1 MKRQLQ
7 TCVLFSILCCQTTA
21 QVYFNRIFDNQ
32 YQGHSMY
39 DGFSS
44 HFELDEKVFV
54 CGSSFHPNNL
64 PMVAFTKL
72 LDDSGNIIW
81 ERNYEYMQVRRG
93 TGVVPYDAVR
103 INDSVIVMN
112 IYAHDS
118 TELGTDIFLQAL
130 NLNGDS
136 LWFQNLDAGYNDRAT
151 KMLLDKDGGLLIL
164 GFYYLGDSDSS
175 RIIIIK
181 TDFGGNKIWQREY
194 GQPSSYNFAYDWYKT
209 DDGGYI
215 LAGTRNDN
223 NNQNTNF
230 LLMKLDSSFNE
241 EWSESYDTG
250 FLDFL
255 GGLSALVVTDDGYIL
270 VGQQVYFAVS
280 TGTERAKGF
289 IVKTDK
295 SGNKVWDKLIGYQ
308 YNDIG
313 FTGIVEAGLNEY
325 VLLGVISID
334 SGWNGMPRAVLA
346 KMDTTGNIF
355 WQREYNY
362 YNGSDSDHVYPS
374 MITRT
379 TNGDYLISGAVLY
392 LKQPTPPNDAWLMKT
407 DSCGFTEGDVSVAQ
421 IQLDTLIDKTITLQ
435 NTSPAYCSWQWYF
448 GDGDSSSFRN
458 PAHTY
463 NDTGT
468 YTISLVTRAG
478 NDWDTA
484 YLQIHVGDTS
494 TAIGQQSTVV
504 KAQFRLYPNPA
515 SSQIAVSGYI
525 PETEG
530 NVSLEFYD
538 VHGKM
543 VKRYGFES
551 GLLNTHLRTDAF
563 ADGLYGYRVSAGAQQ
578 VTAGRLM
585 IIH

>member
-1 MKRQLQ
+1 M
-7 TCVLFSILCCQTTA
+7 VSNVSYAFS
-21 QVYFNRIFDNQ
+21 QVYFNRVYDTQGLHNGFISSLELSNKTVFGTGTSWLSFNQ
-32 YQGHSMY
+32 NVDYLSTVLVNDSGAIIWL
-39 DGFSS
+39 
-44 HFELDEKVFV
+44 ELDL
-54 CGSSFHPNNL
+54 GRTDGGI
-64 PMVAFTKL
+64 VAGF
-72 LDDSGNIIW
+72 
-81 ERNYEYMQVRRG
+81 
-93 TGVVPYDAVR
+93 DAVESNNK
-103 INDSVIVMN
+103 IVVTGPTYDSVEH
-112 IYAHDS
+112 AQ
-118 TELGTDIFLQAL
+118 DIFLYAISLQ
-130 NLNGDS
+130 GDS
-136 LWFQNLDAGYNDRAT
+136 LWYQNLDAGFNDVSRNV
-151 KMLLDKDGGLLIL
+151 MSDNDSGFLVL
-164 GFYYLGDSDSS
+164 GYYYLGDFDSS
-175 RIIIIK
+175 RIVIIK
-181 TDFGGNKIWQREY
+181 TDSSGNKIWQREY
-194 GQPSSYNFAYDWYKT
+194 GQPNSYNFAYEWYKT

-215 LAGTRNDN
+215 LSGERNDS
-223 NNQNTNF
+223 NNQNTNL
-230 LLMKLDSSFNE
+230 LLMKLDSNFNE
-241 EWSESYDTG
+241 QWAKSYDGG
-250 FLDFL
+250 FLEFSGL
-255 GGLSALVVTDDGYIL
+255 LSALVVTNDGYIT
-270 VGQQVYFAVS
+270 VGQQEYFAVS
-280 TGTERAKGF
+280 TGTNRTKGY

-295 SGNKVWDKLIGYQ
+295 NGNKEWDKLIGYQ
-308 YNDIG
+308 YRDIG
-313 FTGIVEAGLNEY
+313 FRGIVESGINEY
-325 VLLGVISID
+325 MILGVIGED
-334 SGWNGMPRAVLA
+334 TGWNGMARTVLG
-346 KMDTTGNIF
+346 KMDTTSNFF

-374 MITRT
+374 MITRSE
-379 TNGDYLISGAVLY
+379 NGDYLISGYVLY

-435 NTSPAYCSWQWYF
+435 NTSPVYCGWQWHF
-448 GDGDSSSFRN
+448 GDGDSSGIRN
-458 PAHTY
+458 PTHTY
-463 NDTGT
+463 NDTGS
-468 YTISLVTRAG
+468 YTVSLVTRAG

-543 VKRYGFES
+543 VKRYVFES